1 MRVFS
6 WTACKYQ
13 NTSHSSKRMHAGT
26 QIEKRN
32 QSIGRQLCI
41 PSFFEHCR
49 NLICN
54 VLSYNQDI
62 LWIRQ
67 DINQYSEWFSKW
79 WIVKKMILQ
88 AAYSMN
94 LMMAAM
100 RYANVNETKKIIV
113 SFPKRGLLSSWQQAY
128 IPNVIKR
135 KTLETIK
142 QLG

>member
-1 MRVFS
+1 
-6 WTACKYQ
+6 
-13 NTSHSSKRMHAGT
+13 
-26 QIEKRN
+26 
-32 QSIGRQLCI
+32 
-41 PSFFEHCR
+41 
-49 NLICN
+49 
-54 VLSYNQDI
+54 
-62 LWIRQ
+62 
-67 DINQYSEWFSKW
+67 
-79 WIVKKMILQ
+79 MISQ

-100 RYANVNETKKIIV
+100 RYANVSETKKIIV